1 MLILF
6 RRSEE
11 YTCILDQTDVEKI
24 FEGMPHLQGA
34 QMQSPYLLHSIVERM
49 KIEKMRR
56 NDALA
61 VMMRLRSESG
71 SKAGEE
77 ALPAGG
83 ASALDS
89 VSVDSIIS
97 GSSLSHEK
105 ALNRL
110 IADDEEDRVRV
121 VTIRTATSNSKDNV
135 CIRFPASLLHV
146 QHWLLVPLPE

>member
-1 MLILF
+1 M
-6 RRSEE
+6 
-11 YTCILDQTDVEKI
+11 EKI

-61 VMMRLRSESG
+61 VMMRLRG
-71 SKAGEE
+71 DCNKAGELD
-77 ALPAGG
+77 LPAGRP
-83 ASALDS
+83 SALDS
-89 VSVDSIIS
+89 FSVDSIIS

-110 IADDEEDRVRV
+110 AAEDEEDRVRV
-121 VTIRTATSNSKDNV
+121 VTIRAAISNSEYIV
-135 CIRFPASLLHV
+135 YMLILTSLLYV
-146 QHWLLVPLPE
+146 QHWLHVPLPE